1 MMLPPPFAI
10 AQHLSASLLNL
21 SYARSLPQ
29 LLESAVTEVQ
39 SLLDCDRVIVYQLT
53 EPNWGTIIA
62 EALRPPA
69 SVSLHHQ
76 IQDIC
81 FQPSDIPQSTH
92 MINDVSQE
100 SFSPCYLNL
109 LDHFQIKS
117 YLLNPL
123 QPHGQPLWGW
133 LMAHH
138 CDRPRAWTPEQQDVS
153 QKLAEYLSLRLNQ
166 LFEHQ
171 HLSNENQEL
180 RTQLE
185 HQAQLLAQQGHA
197 LQSLQQTER
206 WQQHI
211 LGHINEAAVIVD
223 GRGHVLYWSPQA
235 ETLYNI
241 DAEQIIGQPLATYCQ
256 VLEPSPLHDA
266 HPTSFPQDN
275 WRRTVITR
283 RQDGQKLWV
292 EVWAQRLASSPSPER
307 SPTPAAWLAT
317 LRPIQDPHLLQV
329 APEPQLEEFS
339 LIVKSAPVGLLL
351 ADPLGACR
359 YVNPHWCQITGLSLE
374 ESLDYGWLTPI
385 HPGDRDRVFQA
396 WDPALNQHQPLTLQY
411 RLLRQDQSLC
421 WISGHLVPFYDS
433 QDSLIGYVGTF
444 RDI

>member
-339 LIVKSAPVGLLL
+339 LIVKSAPR
-351 ADPLGACR
+351 GATVSR
-359 YVNPHWCQITGLSLE
+359 SARGLSLCQPPLVSNHRTVPGRVSRLWLAHPHSSGRSRSCLSSLGPGP
-374 ESLDYGWLTPI
+374 ESASATDLTVSTSTPRPEPLLDL
-385 HPGDRDRVFQA
+385 RS
-396 WDPALNQHQPLTLQY
+396 LSPLL
-411 RLLRQDQSLC
+411 
-421 WISGHLVPFYDS
+421 
-433 QDSLIGYVGTF
+433 
-444 RDI
+444 